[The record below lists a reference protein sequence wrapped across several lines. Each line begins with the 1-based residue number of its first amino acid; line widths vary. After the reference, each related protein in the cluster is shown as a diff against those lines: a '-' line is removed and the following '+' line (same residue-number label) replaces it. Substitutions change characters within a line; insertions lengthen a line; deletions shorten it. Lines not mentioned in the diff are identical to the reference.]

1 MFFSHY
7 NNHNSQRLPT
17 REITIHKICNLNTVL
32 NTKLSFVFNG
42 YCNRTYMTVQV
53 KPHLK
58 PKGNVIFVRI
68 VWSLFTV
75 GDQHQILL
83 DLFKTCAVLIS
94 DRNNNNN
101 HT

>member
-7 NNHNSQRLPT
+7 NNHNSQRLLT

-53 KPHLK
+53 KPPTDLQQS
-58 PKGNVIFVRI
+58 NLLRCC
-68 VWSLFTV
+68 
-75 GDQHQILL
+75 QI
-83 DLFKTCAVLIS
+83 
-94 DRNNNNN
+94 
-101 HT
+101 